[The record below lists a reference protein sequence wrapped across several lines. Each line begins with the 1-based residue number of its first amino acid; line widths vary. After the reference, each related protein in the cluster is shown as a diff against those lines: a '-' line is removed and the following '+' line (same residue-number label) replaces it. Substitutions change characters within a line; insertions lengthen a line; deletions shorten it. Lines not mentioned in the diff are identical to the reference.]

1 LIANADEKALFV
13 GPGGKAKSADA
24 LRDGV
29 IKAIK
34 RHTGIYMTPHQFR
47 HLAGELILRAVPG
60 QYALVQQVLGHAHL
74 KTTLGFYA
82 ANQSRAAGR
91 VLDEIISARRRR
103 GTHQ

>member
-1 LIANADEKALFV
+1 MDTTDMPCLPMSSPDTATALPTTLSTV
-13 GPGGKAKSADA
+13 KK
-24 LRDGV
+24 V
-29 IKAIK
+29 
-34 RHTGIYMTPHQFR
+34 YMTPHQFR
-47 HLAGELILRAVPG
+47 HFAGELILRAVPG